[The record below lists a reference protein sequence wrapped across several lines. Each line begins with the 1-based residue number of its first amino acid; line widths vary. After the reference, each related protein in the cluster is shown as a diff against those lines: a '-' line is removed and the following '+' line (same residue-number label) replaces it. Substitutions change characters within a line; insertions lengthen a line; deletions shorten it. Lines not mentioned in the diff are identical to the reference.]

1 VRIWPLSDLHEE
13 FTRWTLPTIPDHDVV
28 VIAGDLATR
37 MRRGPARIHEMGLD
51 AKPVVY
57 VGGNHEFYSVTRDRE
72 LEKAREAAQAFPNIH
87 ILQDDQVV
95 IDGTRFLG
103 ATLWTDFRLFGEER
117 QREAMR
123 LAGEKGVGMNDFQR
137 IRLAS
142 KDYGRFRPDDA
153 AAEHSRTVAWLR
165 ARFDEPFDGPTVV
178 VTHHAPSFRSVEAG
192 TEDELITAAYASN
205 LDDLVASSGACLWV
219 HGHIHEAHDY
229 EIGGTRVL
237 SNPRGYVE
245 KMGYG
250 RHTWVRA
257 QDTGFDPELVVE
269 VGPRPSP
276 SIRP

>member
-1 VRIWPLSDLHEE
+1 MRIWPLSDLHEE

-28 VIAGDLATR
+28 VIAGDLATH

-57 VGGNHEFYSVTRDRE
+57 VGGNHDFYSVTRDRE

-153 AAEHSRTVAWLR
+153 AVEHAKTVAWLR

-178 VTHHAPSFRSVEAG
+178 VTHHAPSFRSVKAG
-192 TEDELITAAYASN
+192 TEDELVTAAYASN
-205 LDDLVASSGACLWV
+205 LDELVASSGASLWV

-245 KMGYG
+245 TMGHG

-257 QDTGFDPELVVE
+257 QTTGFDPELVVE
-269 VGPRPSP
+269 VAPRPSP
-276 SIRP
+276 SFRP